1 MTLRLFHSPA
11 SPYVRKVMVTAIER
25 SVEDRIELLPSAAG
39 PVKRDQTIVRHN
51 PSGKVP
57 SALLENDQPL
67 FDSRVICAYVDSLAS
82 SGASVYP
89 QDQRRFKVL
98 MLEALADSILDACL
112 LCRYE
117 RVMRPA
123 ELQWD
128 DWYNGQM
135 EKIDSGLDD
144 LESRWFDDIAV
155 EFHAGSI
162 AAACTLGY
170 LDFRFGDKDWRLSHP
185 KLAAWFA
192 EVSGRPSME
201 KTFPKG

>member
-1 MTLRLFHSPA
+1 VTIRLFHSPA

-25 SVEDRIELLPSAAG
+25 GVEDKVELLASAAG
-39 PVKRDQTIVRHN
+39 PVKRDQNIVRHN

-67 FDSRVICAYVDSLAS
+67 FDSRVICAYVDGLAS
-82 SGASVYP
+82 SGTSVYP
-89 QDQRRFKVL
+89 QDQRRFTVL

-117 RVMRPA
+117 RVMRPK

-144 LESRWFDDIAV
+144 LENRWIDAIGS

-170 LDFRFGDKDWRLSHP
+170 LDFRFADKDWRTSHP
-185 KLAAWFA
+185 KLATWFA
-192 EVSGRPSME
+192 EVSKRPSME